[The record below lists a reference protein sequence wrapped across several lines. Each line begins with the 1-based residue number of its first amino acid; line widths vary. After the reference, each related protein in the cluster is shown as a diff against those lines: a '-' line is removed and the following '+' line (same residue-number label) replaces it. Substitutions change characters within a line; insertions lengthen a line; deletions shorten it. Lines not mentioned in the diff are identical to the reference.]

1 MEALPEVTLT
11 ILFDNYNSNIDFRS
25 SWGFSCLIEGT
36 GRTILFDAGS
46 KDGNLMHNFKAA
58 GRNPCDVELIVLSHN
73 HWDHTGGLQEFLD
86 SRTGVDVFLP
96 ASFPD
101 DIKDSISHKGANP
114 VEVEGFGA
122 ISDHAWTTG
131 EMGDK
136 IIEQSLI
143 IETSKGLVILT
154 GCAHPGIGLI
164 VEKAVKEKGDK
175 ILLAMGGFHLHK
187 TDERSVRSI
196 STDFYNQ
203 NIQYVAPTHCSGD
216 STRQIFKQVF
226 ANHFIQAGAGTIIRT
241 TDLH

>member
-101 DIKDSISHKGANP
+101 DIKDSISLVRNT
-114 VEVEGFGA
+114 GFF
-122 ISDHAWTTG
+122 HA
-131 EMGDK
+131 GDGGYRK
-136 IIEQSLI
+136 CF
-143 IETSKGLVILT
+143 IL
-154 GCAHPGIGLI
+154 
-164 VEKAVKEKGDK
+164 
-175 ILLAMGGFHLHK
+175 
-187 TDERSVRSI
+187 
-196 STDFYNQ
+196 
-203 NIQYVAPTHCSGD
+203 
-216 STRQIFKQVF
+216 STRSEPTRKQRKQVR
-226 ANHFIQAGAGTIIRT
+226 IIT
-241 TDLH
+241 E